1 LAKRNPNACTNTRFG
16 VPICSLPD
24 VLRRPPMH
32 TGRKSW
38 ELLLRNRTWDA
49 RRATVGPH
57 LAAISG
63 KLRSLRVSA
72 IGVCSTAPTGRGILP
87 SWPCEFDSRHPLPGI
102 APCHSGIDGL
112 TCGRNRKLM
121 IVQAGHAEGR
131 RACRPQV
138 FPLVSDAV
146 LGQSTRSGGEHQ
158 LTRWAIIGPHGPPKL
173 PGCARVRCGSRA
185 IDLSNGGSPLPMGQ
199 AAIASEM
206 PTISR
211 RWAKR
216 EPGDWRTSS
225 RR

>member
-1 LAKRNPNACTNTRFG
+1 MG
-16 VPICSLPD
+16 CSPG
-24 VLRRPPMH
+24 H
-32 TGRKSW
+32 SW
-38 ELLLRNRTWDA
+38 
-49 RRATVGPH
+49 ATLG
-57 LAAISG
+57 G
-63 KLRSLRVSA
+63 DQWQ
-72 IGVCSTAPTGRGILP
+72 TAVTQSERDWRLFDCAHGRGILP
-87 SWPCEFDSRHPLPGI
+87 SWSCEFDSRHPLPGI

-146 LGQSTRSGGEHQ
+146 LGQSTCSGGEHQ

>member
-1 LAKRNPNACTNTRFG
+1 LASGDDRCRSSGLASRRDQLPRRGIRVGALAKRNPNACTNTRFG

-87 SWPCEFDSRHPLPGI
+87 SWSCEFDSRHPLSSI
-102 APCHSGIDGL
+102 APS
-112 TCGRNRKLM
+112 
-121 IVQAGHAEGR
+121 
-131 RACRPQV
+131 
-138 FPLVSDAV
+138 
-146 LGQSTRSGGEHQ
+146 Q
-158 LTRWAIIGPHGPPKL
+158 LSFAMPKL
-173 PGCARVRCGSRA
+173 FEHSDEKNNRLVICIP
-185 IDLSNGGSPLPMGQ
+185 
-199 AAIASEM
+199 
-206 PTISR
+206 
-211 RWAKR
+211 
-216 EPGDWRTSS
+216 
-225 RR
+225 

>member
-1 LAKRNPNACTNTRFG
+1 MASGDDRCRSSGLATRRDQLPRRGIRVGALAKRNPNACTNTRFG

-87 SWPCEFDSRHPLPGI
+87 SWPCEFDSRHPLHVKAKSR
-102 APCHSGIDGL
+102 APFAMPPRFCV
-112 TCGRNRKLM
+112 T
-121 IVQAGHAEGR
+121 AR
-131 RACRPQV
+131 RAG
-138 FPLVSDAV
+138 PLRVPGGGGTNWPLSP
-146 LGQSTRSGGEHQ
+146 SFRSASMC
-158 LTRWAIIGPHGPPKL
+158 LMMT
-173 PGCARVRCGSRA
+173 
-185 IDLSNGGSPLPMGQ
+185 DSPNSPVVH
-199 AAIASEM
+199 ANV
-206 PTISR
+206 
-211 RWAKR
+211 
-216 EPGDWRTSS
+216 
-225 RR
+225 